1 MQIKIPKNQK
11 LCVTYK
17 DEHNNPVQIITSDA
31 LRTKYYLY
39 DVTKDGYTTK
49 VETNNSPI
57 FGKLK
62 IR

>member
-39 DVTKDGYTTK
+39 DVTKDGSITK

-62 IR
+62 IH